1 MIEKMKLRIFCLLI
15 FVNLVSCANNSKQQ
29 RTFSSIDSKSC
40 TEIVGQ
46 IGLRI
51 REIEEIEFK
60 KSSLIKIK
68 EKYPYFSDEQASKHF
83 DLLKSSCL

>member
-1 MIEKMKLRIFCLLI
+1 MLEKINFKIICLFTL
-15 FVNLVSCANNSKQQ
+15 VNLVSCANNSKQQ
-29 RTFSSIDSKSC
+29 RKFSSIENKSC

-60 KSSLIKIK
+60 NNSLIKIR

-83 DLLKSSCL
+83 ELLKSSCL